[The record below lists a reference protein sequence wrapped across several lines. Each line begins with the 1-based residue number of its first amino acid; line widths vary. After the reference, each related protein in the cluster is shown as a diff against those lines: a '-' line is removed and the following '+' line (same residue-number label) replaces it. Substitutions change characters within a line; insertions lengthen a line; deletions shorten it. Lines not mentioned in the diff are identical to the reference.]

1 MGPGVLLSWSSL
13 RRVYV
18 WAAVA
23 VLIGSRF
30 TTRRLALFTKRAM
43 TQAPVD
49 DDLSLSAAT
58 HIFLS
63 RAFGLRVSPDD
74 SAKINLFPV

>member
-1 MGPGVLLSWSSL
+1 MEPGALLCWLSL

-30 TTRRLALFTKRAM
+30 TTRRLALATKRAM
-43 TQAPVD
+43 TQLYQPLYLHSIV
-49 DDLSLSAAT
+49 
-58 HIFLS
+58 
-63 RAFGLRVSPDD
+63 G
-74 SAKINLFPV
+74 